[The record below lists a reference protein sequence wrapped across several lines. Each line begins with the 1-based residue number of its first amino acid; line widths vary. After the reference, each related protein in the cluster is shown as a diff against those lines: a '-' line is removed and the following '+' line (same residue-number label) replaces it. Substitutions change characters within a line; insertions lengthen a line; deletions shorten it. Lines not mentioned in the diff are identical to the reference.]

1 MKRLFIPPAFSR
13 AMLSAHSA
21 LGVFFGAAVLMLCVS
36 GTLAVMTH
44 EFALWE
50 TPIGPIVESA
60 SPELLAK
67 VAERAY
73 PLAKAKGAAH
83 DMYVNAPSPE
93 TPRLTVY
100 AYGEKGQ
107 EASWMADAQGNLG
120 PQVETPWSD
129 FMRDQHYDF
138 NIPKPFGD
146 YLVGIIGTLLLASLI
161 SGLIA
166 HRRILK
172 DAFRLRLGGSPRL
185 SNADVHN
192 RIGVWA
198 LPFHFIVALTGSL
211 LGLAGLIIGVLAFV
225 AFNGDQEKAIGTLL
239 GPQAIEDP
247 RPAPLPN
254 ILPMVAEVQRRAPGT
269 EINALRFEHIGTR
282 GQLIA
287 LGSSEAGHLTRLE
300 GWSFD
305 GSGRFLAKL
314 GYTDGSVGIR
324 IYGMI
329 TPLHFGDYGGIVLKL
344 IYFVLGTGL
353 CTVVATGGNI
363 WLTRRREQGRP
374 HPQLERAWAAVLWFQ
389 LPAYA
394 LTGLAVLLGLN
405 WIVPFFWV
413 VFAMSI
419 IAAIRTRREV
429 RNVARFGQLSS
440 VAAIA
445 GLLAIHSV
453 TRAWQGPLIVDAILV
468 AGMAIHLR
476 LGLCER
482 SFRKAPTPPV

>member
-1 MKRLFIPPAFSR
+1 MKRRLAIPPAFSR
-13 AMLSAHSA
+13 AMLAAHSA
-21 LGVFFGAAVLMLCVS
+21 IGVFFGAAVLMLCVS

-44 EFALWE
+44 EFGLWE
-50 TPIGPIVESA
+50 TPSGPIVETA

-67 VAERAY
+67 VAQTAY

-83 DMYVNAPSPE
+83 DIYVNAPSPE

-107 EASWMADAQGNLG
+107 EASWMADAKGNLG
-120 PQVETPWSD
+120 PQVETPWTD

-146 YLVGIIGTLLLASLI
+146 YFVGIIGTLLLASLI

-172 DAFRLRLGGSPRL
+172 DAFRLRLGGAKRL
-185 SNADVHN
+185 SNADIHN

-239 GPQAIEDP
+239 GPQAIEHS
-247 RPAPLPN
+247 RPAPLPD
-254 ILPMVAEVQRRAPGT
+254 ILPMVAEVQRRAPGA
-269 EINALRFEHIGTR
+269 EINALRFEHVGTR
-282 GQLIA
+282 GQLVA
-287 LGSSEAGHLTRLE
+287 LGTSERGHLTRLE
-300 GWSFD
+300 GWSFN

-314 GYTDGSVGIR
+314 GYTDGSVGMR

-329 TPLHFGDYGGIVLKL
+329 TPLHFGDYGGIILKL

-353 CTVVATGGNI
+353 CTVVATGGNV
-363 WLTRRREQGRP
+363 WLTRRREQGEAYPR
-374 HPQLERAWAAVLWFQ
+374 LERAWAAALWFQ
-389 LPAYA
+389 IPAYA
-394 LTGLAVLLGLN
+394 ITGCLALLGIGWL
-405 WIVPFFWV
+405 IPIFW
-413 VFAMSI
+413 ALMI
-419 IAAIRTRREV
+419 GGIGAAIGLGRDPRSY
-429 RNVARFGQLSS
+429 ARFGQYAGAS
-440 VAAIA
+440 AIA
-445 GLLAIHSV
+445 ALLGINLA
-453 TRAWQGPLIVDAILV
+453 TRGTQGPWVVDVILIFGAAL
-468 AGMAIHLR
+468 LLT
-476 LGLCER
+476 LGVIGVR
-482 SFRKAPTPPV
+482 SQGAS